1 METEIGIIIADDHPV
16 FRQGL
21 RQVIEKDQS
30 LKVVA
35 EAEDGQAALDQ
46 IRAHQPEV
54 AILDLDMPKLDGFAV
69 ARAMQAERLPTA
81 AVFLTMHK
89 DEDLFNEA
97 LDLGVKGYVLKDSA
111 ITDIIGSI
119 KAVTRGQNF
128 ISPQLST
135 YLLNRHG
142 RAASLLEQKPGLERL
157 TPTERR
163 ILRLVAENKT
173 SKEIAQALFISVRT
187 VDNHRTNIS
196 TKLELRGP
204 HALLKFAL
212 DHKSELT

>member
-1 METEIGIIIADDHPV
+1 METEIRIIIADDHPV

-21 RQVIEKDQS
+21 RQVIERDQS

-54 AILDLDMPKLDGFAV
+54 VILDVDMPKLDGFAV

-97 LDLGVKGYVLKDSA
+97 LDL
-111 ITDIIGSI
+111 
-119 KAVTRGQNF
+119 
-128 ISPQLST
+128 
-135 YLLNRHG
+135 
-142 RAASLLEQKPGLERL
+142 
-157 TPTERR
+157 
-163 ILRLVAENKT
+163 
-173 SKEIAQALFISVRT
+173 
-187 VDNHRTNIS
+187 
-196 TKLELRGP
+196 
-204 HALLKFAL
+204 
-212 DHKSELT
+212 